1 MDLRNQETWPDI
13 NINIKPALKLRKT
26 TTRKINTTI
35 IKIIIMTPTTLIIK
49 IIINIITM
57 IKILTA

>member
-1 MDLRNQETWPDI
+1 MDLRNQETWPD
-13 NINIKPALKLRKT
+13 INIKPALKLRKT